1 MAHTK
6 QQSKAILLHLPI
18 ELLQAFD
25 KAANVFGLSRSEAI
39 RRSLTRDAAYI
50 IERELPKATEE
61 KQRRVDG
68 YRAWLAEQ
76 ELRV

>member
-1 MAHTK
+1 MIRPK
-6 QQSKAILLHLPI
+6 QQTKAILLHLPI

-25 KAANVFGLSRSEAI
+25 RAANVFGLSRSEAI

-50 IERELPKATEE
+50 VEREFTKAREE
-61 KQRRVDG
+61 KQRRIDG
-68 YRAWLAEQ
+68 YRLWLAEQ